1 MSNSGNSVK
10 NEDLREVAF
19 GSITTGYVALGSPLE
34 HDAFR
39 VTVWNNTDADIYFTV
54 DPLRNTRKQPGKT
67 GRILDDKTDDMYTRE
82 GTQYYVKYDSAG
94 AAPTEKSFWIEIE
107 YV

>member
-10 NEDLREVAF
+10 NEEIREVAI
-19 GSITTGYVALGSPLE
+19 GDITASYVALGPPLE

-39 VTVWNNTDADIYFTV
+39 ITFTNDTDANIYFTV
-54 DPLRNTRKQPGKT
+54 DPLVNTRKAAAST
-67 GRILDDKTDDMYTRE
+67 ARVLDDKTNDMYTKA
-82 GTQYYVKYDSAG
+82 GTQFYIKYETVPGIGTG
-94 AAPTEKSFWIEIE
+94 AWLEIE

>member
-10 NEDLREVAF
+10 NENLREVAF
-19 GSITTGYVALGSPLE
+19 GDITNGYIALGAPLE

-39 VTVWNNTDADIYFTV
+39 VTVWNATDVGIYFTT
-54 DPLRNTRKQPGKT
+54 DPLRDTKKQPSLS
-67 GRILDDKTDDMYTRE
+67 GRVMDDKTNDMYTKA
-82 GTQYYVKYDSAG
+82 GTQYYIKFGDI
-94 AAPTEKSFWIEIE
+94 APTEDSFWIEIE

>member
-10 NEDLREVAF
+10 NEPIREVAF
-19 GSITTGYVALGSPLE
+19 GSITSSYAALGSPLT

-39 VTVWNNTDADIYFTV
+39 VTVWNNTDSDIYFTV
-54 DPLRNTRKQPGKT
+54 DPLMNTRKQPARS
-67 GRILDDKTDDMYTRE
+67 GRILDDKTDDMYCRAA
-82 GTQYYVKYDSAG
+82 TQFYVKYDSAG
-94 AAPTEKSFWIEIE
+94 VAPTEKSFWIEIE